1 MYLCIYVFMYLCI
14 KIITHFFILLMCILF
29 FLKLTHYKLSQYF
42 AFLRNATYPKS
53 VGYFFYRKEAT
64 MNALKKLSFCALLSL
79 GLFAQTAHAESFLD
93 IADYPSWLKVN
104 FFKHDHYLNQY
115 VGSASIVKE
124 RNDFYS
130 NYILYDDKLP
140 PEKNAEKIALLRARM
155 NAYST
160 LESVLLTTKMH
171 NRIVKALQTKND
183 AINDLFGLVNF
194 LVSKS
199 ILAKRFVDTTNHR
212 VYVMVQFPFI
222 QPEDLIAYFKAKHI
236 NLSPTSTTN
245 LSAILNKA
253 LFHL

>member
-1 MYLCIYVFMYLCI
+1 
-14 KIITHFFILLMCILF
+14 
-29 FLKLTHYKLSQYF
+29 
-42 AFLRNATYPKS
+42 
-53 VGYFFYRKEAT
+53 
-64 MNALKKLSFCALLSL
+64 MNALKQLSFCALLSL

-115 VGSASIVKE
+115 IGSAIIVKE

-130 NYILYDDKLP
+130 NYIPYDDKLP
-140 PEKNAEKIALLRARM
+140 PEKNAEEIALLRARM

-160 LESVLLTTKMH
+160 LESVLLTKMH
-171 NRIVKALQTKND
+171 HRIVKALQVKNNV
-183 AINDLFGLVNF
+183 ISYLFGLVDF
-194 LVSKS
+194 LTSKS

-222 QPEDLIAYFKAKHI
+222 QPEDLIAYFKAKRI
-236 NLSPTSTTN
+236 NLSLASATN

>member
-1 MYLCIYVFMYLCI
+1 
-14 KIITHFFILLMCILF
+14 
-29 FLKLTHYKLSQYF
+29 
-42 AFLRNATYPKS
+42 
-53 VGYFFYRKEAT
+53 

-79 GLFAQTAHAESFLD
+79 GLFAQTAHAESLKD
-93 IADYPSWLKVN
+93 ITDYPSWLKVN

-115 VGSASIVKE
+115 IGSAIIVKE

-140 PEKNAEKIALLRARM
+140 PENNAEKIALLRARM

-160 LESVLLTTKMH
+160 LESVLLTKMR
-171 NRIVKALQTKND
+171 NRIVKGLQVKN
-183 AINDLFGLVNF
+183 ISVNHLFGLVDF

-222 QPEDLIAYFKAKHI
+222 QPEDLIAYFKAKRT
-236 NLSPTSTTN
+236 NLSPTSATN
-245 LSAILNKA
+245 LSALLNKA
-253 LFHL
+253 LFHI